1 MPVIGPWEKKKILI
15 VVKTY
20 PAPARKGVEV
30 SCTAGVTEEGRWIR
44 LFPIPYRFLDSD
56 QRFSKCQW
64 VEVEVAKSS
73 DSRPESYEVN
83 VESLKVISDPL
94 PTVDGWVARRGAL
107 KPLTSHC
114 LCCLKEARDR
124 DMHPTLGFY
133 KPKEIRR
140 FVIQK
145 EDDPNWSESDLA
157 KLSQT
162 SMFDNA
168 PPRILEKI
176 PYKFRYE
183 VSCDERDCP
192 GHRMICTDWELSEAY
207 RKWKVQYPKTWKDE
221 LKHKF
226 EYEMVK
232 RNDTHLFV
240 GTVSNHPAS
249 WIIVGLFY
257 PPSQERETP
266 ARGRRKKNSASQLQL
281 PF

>member
-1 MPVIGPWEKKKILI
+1 MPANGHREKKRVLI

-20 PAPARKGVEV
+20 PTPANKGVEV
-30 SCTAGVTEEGRWIR
+30 SCTAGITEDGQWIR

-56 QRFSKCQW
+56 QRFRKYQRI
-64 VEVEVAKSS
+64 EVEVAKSS

-94 PTVDGWVARRGAL
+94 PTVDGWVARREAL
-107 KPLTSHC
+107 KSLTSHC

-133 KPKEIRR
+133 RPKRISR
-140 FVIQK
+140 FIIEK
-145 EDDPNWSESDLA
+145 DDPNWSDSDLG

-183 VSCDERDCP
+183 VSCDEQNCP
-192 GHRMICTDWELSEAY
+192 GHRMICTDWELLQAY
-207 RKWKVQYPKTWKDE
+207 RKWKVEYPETWEDK
-221 LKHKF
+221 LRHKF
-226 EYEMVK
+226 EYEMIE

-240 GTVSNHPAS
+240 GTVRRYPAN

-257 PPSQERETP
+257 PPLKERETP
-266 ARGRRKKNSASQLQL
+266 ARGRRRKNSASQLQL

>member
-1 MPVIGPWEKKKILI
+1 MPTIGDPEKKKILV

-20 PAPARKGVEV
+20 PTPATKGVEV
-30 SCTAGVTEEGRWIR
+30 SCTAGITEDGQWIR
-44 LFPIPYRFLDSD
+44 LFPIPYRFLHSD
-56 QRFSKCQW
+56 QRFSKYEL

-83 VESLKVISDPL
+83 VESLKILSGPL
-94 PTVDGWVARRGAL
+94 PTHNGWQSRREAL

-114 LCCLKEARDR
+114 LCCLKESLNRDK
-124 DMHPTLGFY
+124 HPTLGFY
-133 KPKEIRR
+133 KPKRIKRLLIE
-140 FVIQK
+140 
-145 EDDPNWSESDLA
+145 EDDPNWSESDLG

-183 VSCDERDCP
+183 VSCDEQNCR
-192 GHRMICTDWELSEAY
+192 GHSMICTDWELIEAY
-207 RKWKVQYPKTWKDE
+207 RRWKVQYPDAWEDK
-221 LKHKF
+221 LRQKF
-226 EYEMVK
+226 EYEMVQ

-240 GTVSNHPAS
+240 GTVRSHPAS

-257 PPSQERETP
+257 PP
-266 ARGRRKKNSASQLQL
+266 KNVAYQQTL
-281 PF
+281 PLE